1 MTPRVPRW
9 LLAGGVGVLLLAVL
23 GLGAWLWAEAR
34 ERRAVGL
41 YLEPLARLAM
51 TRGGELSAEARA
63 AIARELESAL
73 GQYPSASMAPE
84 AAYELGTLRYAERDW
99 AGARGAWEIV
109 SLQAQSPT
117 LKTLAR
123 AGIGYA
129 WEAEGNLAKARE
141 AYSQALA
148 GLRPGE
154 FHFEELLMA
163 LARAQEQSGDK
174 TAAVETY
181 RRLLRE
187 RPGSLRADEARSR
200 LASLGASP

>member
-84 AAYELGTLRYAERDW
+84 AAYELGNLRYAERDW

-109 SLQAQSPT
+109 SAQAQSPT

-148 GLRPGE
+148 GVRPGE
-154 FHFEELLMA
+154 FYFEELLMA

>member
-23 GLGAWLWAEAR
+23 GLGAWFWAEAR

-84 AAYELGTLRYAERDW
+84 AAYELGNLRYAERDW

-109 SLQAQSPT
+109 SAQAQSPT

-148 GLRPGE
+148 GVRPGE
-154 FHFEELLMA
+154 FYFEELLMA

>member
-23 GLGAWLWAEAR
+23 GLGAWFWAEAR

-84 AAYELGTLRYAERDW
+84 AAYELGNLRYAERDW

-148 GLRPGE
+148 GVRPGE
-154 FHFEELLMA
+154 FYFEELLMA

>member
-84 AAYELGTLRYAERDW
+84 AAYELGNLRYAERDW

-148 GLRPGE
+148 GVRPGE
-154 FHFEELLMA
+154 FYFEELLMA